1 MKKSIKYWNK
11 FTVYGFSF
19 SGPIDL
25 CEYARN
31 ARINTGIF
39 PLSAV
44 KENGSEGS
52 DDTWLGGGW
61 YKTKSLEQA
70 LKLCEDG
77 WNEGYDF
84 YKSLKNKLERRTD
97 KLQAIPADKSKPIN
111 IFVNLS
117 YCWETPASAI
127 INRGVIIQNLIR
139 VLENNG
145 YKVNLKA
152 FTLNSVK
159 NLRQEVQ
166 DWSYNAQ
173 DMSDD
178 DRIFYENV
186 DGKDELSCIVITLKE
201 PNKQLDPR
209 RAYFAFCNPS
219 FHRRINFRIMES
231 SDFKNSGW
239 VKEYGHPCSADF
251 IRDSFNTGK
260 LDIIIP
266 QAWDIGIQGENIVK
280 DWKQFLKYENLEE
293 FFQT

>member
-11 FTVYGFSF
+11 FTVYGFYF

-31 ARINTGIF
+31 ARINTEIF
-39 PLSAV
+39 PLNSV
-44 KENGSEGS
+44 KQSGSEGS
-52 DDTWLGGGW
+52 DTTWLGGRW
-61 YKTKSLEQA
+61 YKTDSLEQA

-97 KLQAIPADKSKPIN
+97 KLQAIPADKSKTIN

-117 YCWETPASAI
+117 YCWETPAAAI
-127 INRGVIIQNLIR
+127 INRGVIIQNLIK
-139 VLENNG
+139 VLENND

-159 NLRQEVQ
+159 DLRQEVQ
-166 DWSYNAQ
+166 NWSFNAQ
-173 DMSDD
+173 DMRVDEQ
-178 DRIFYENV
+178 RFYEAFN
-186 DGKDELSCIVITLKE
+186 DKDELSCVVITLKE
-201 PNKQLDPR
+201 PDKQLDPR

-219 FHRRINFRIMES
+219 FLRRIIFRVMES
-231 SDFKNSGW
+231 SEFENPNW
-239 VKEYGHPCSADF
+239 VGIYGYPCDADVMRHAF
-251 IRDSFNTGK
+251 TTNK

-266 QAWDIGIQGENIVK
+266 QAWDIGIKGENIVK
-280 DWKQFLKYENLEE
+280 DWKQFLQYEHLDD